1 MRRPAVAAAAAPPH
15 GAGPGACTPD
25 RSRRRRCGVHRRD
38 PLYGE
43 GSGALAACPVPAEQQ
58 PYNEYRALLDTFLF
72 PWATA
77 GPLGFSLRLL
87 TLGAVF
93 STIVGWPVAA
103 VTFSSQEEVWQC
115 YLGALAAGQVVVTVV
130 ALRLYLGW
138 AYIGNR
144 LFSAT
149 VEYEETGWYDG
160 EVRRHL
166 LNAHPCSQLIMSFL
180 QMVEE
185 QKELAVGIVWVKPPE
200 VLARDRL
207 LASYNVRPALNR
219 MKATLL
225 VLGFSLAATSVL
237 LWYTPEPLQRP
248 NEEAAAVLRA
258 GPRQVYEDKAAR
270 SFEPQAFMDSDE
282 PDRSG
287 PPPGFGPWHYWR
299 PSVSGNAS

>member
-1 MRRPAVAAAAAPPH
+1 MAAVLAAPSGGAAPCVRRPAAAAAAPQR
-15 GAGPGACTPD
+15 GAAPGACFELPAACTPD
-25 RSRRRRCGVHRRD
+25 SRRRRRRRCGVRGRD

-93 STIVGWPVAA
+93 SAIVGWPVAA
-103 VTFSSQEEVWQC
+103 VTFNSQEEVWQC

-149 VEYEETGWYDG
+149 IEYEETGWYDG
-160 EVRRHL
+160 E
-166 LNAHPCSQLIMSFL
+166 
-180 QMVEE
+180 
-185 QKELAVGIVWVKPPE
+185 VWVKPPE

-237 LWYTPEPLQRP
+237 LWYTPGLLLRP

-270 SFEPQAFMDSDE
+270 SFEPQAFTDSDE
-282 PDRSG
+282 PERSG

-299 PSVSGNAS
+299 PSDSGDAS